1 MGRTMSDT
9 LTAALVSGLLSGLV
23 VLIGVVLAE
32 ALRRRSDLEQ
42 RQRRLV
48 FDLVRE
54 LGHHER
60 ALRAQPAPDNVADQ
74 HAIVLSALFELR
86 NVTRSAAVRQ
96 AADESIAR
104 VQAAL
109 QRSLAGQPLPVS
121 ASLGGQEL
129 VVAALPERPELTG
142 RITAYV
148 RDGLPTGR
156 PNASEPGSELSP

>member
-1 MGRTMSDT
+1 MSDT

-23 VLIGVVLAE
+23 VLTGVVLAE
-32 ALRRRSDLEQ
+32 ALRRRSDVEQ

-60 ALRAQPAPDNVADQ
+60 ALRAQPPPTTLADQ
-74 HAIVLSALFELR
+74 HAVVLSALFELR
-86 NVTRSAAVRQ
+86 NVTRASTVRA

-109 QRSLAGQPLPVS
+109 QRSLAGEALPVA

-129 VVAALPERPELTG
+129 VAAALPETPALTE
-142 RITAYV
+142 RITRYV
-148 RDGLPTGR
+148 REGLPVTRSSDEGST
-156 PNASEPGSELSP
+156 ASPDSVHD